1 MNKNGGEKLNHTAW
15 ARKTNWSSQLEVLV
29 GALRASRLLGEN
41 GHSGTNI
48 IFSKMSNIELFLVLQ
63 FIDYLFAIQHTLH
76 GWIFGHRWEALDV
89 RALRLRRLLHSSYKR
104 SNLSTRGDRI
114 SGSRPTSPSWTFS
127 KGSQCC
133 SSALECLRITLQ
145 ASGVPR
151 AYPFAGKGEDRQ
163 KDREATLHIAEAT
176 LGMHSNYR
184 TSRYPLLKT
193 MVAVHN
199 YPGSFS
205 ENILNVKR

>member
-1 MNKNGGEKLNHTAW
+1 MVIESPDHGRPPLLDF
-15 ARKTNWSSQLEVLV
+15 LEGV
-29 GALRASRLLGEN
+29 A
-41 GHSGTNI
+41 
-48 IFSKMSNIELFLVLQ
+48 M
-63 FIDYLFAIQHTLH
+63 
-76 GWIFGHRWEALDV
+76 
-89 RALRLRRLLHSSYKR
+89 
-104 SNLSTRGDRI
+104 
-114 SGSRPTSPSWTFS
+114 
-127 KGSQCC
+127 
-133 SSALECLRITLQ
+133 LECLRITLE